1 MTKRMLVCVV
11 MAMTVLT
18 ACGGAECARDS
29 DCKGSR
35 VCTQGACVDPS
46 GSGGSGG
53 LGAGGSGAGG
63 SGAGGSGA
71 GGSGAGSSSQ
81 SCSSGKDSDCPAGF
95 WCNQEQC
102 VATTKKKVGELCQGV
117 GDCAGTSCLVR
128 VQGDVSGYCSKQCNS
143 FSECPT
149 FWDCAEISN
158 GAGKRCV
165 QR

>member
-1 MTKRMLVCVV
+1 MTKQLLVCVA
-11 MAMTVLT
+11 MAMVVFT
-18 ACGGAECARDS
+18 ACGGAPECARDS

-35 VCTQGACVDPS
+35 VCTRGECVDP
-46 GSGGSGG
+46 GGSGG
-53 LGAGGSGAGG
+53 AGGSGLGAGG

-81 SCSSGKDSDCPAGF
+81 ACNSGKDSDCPSGF
-95 WCNQEQC
+95 WCNQQQC

-117 GDCAGTSCLVR
+117 NDCAGTSCLVR

-158 GAGKRCV
+158 GAGKRCI

>member
-1 MTKRMLVCVV
+1 MTKRVLVCVA
-11 MAMTVLT
+11 MAMVVMT

-29 DCKGSR
+29 DCKGTR
-35 VCTQGACVDPS
+35 VCTRSECVEPGGA
-46 GSGGSGG
+46 GGAGGSG

-63 SGAGGSGA
+63 AGGS
-71 GGSGAGSSSQ
+71 SQ
-81 SCSSGKDSDCPAGF
+81 RQACSSGKDSDCPVGF

-102 VATTKKKVGELCQGV
+102 VATTQKKVGELCQVV

-149 FWDCAEISN
+149 FWDCTEISN